1 LLYKTKSEELKVR
14 GPTLKLREVNQ
25 KELKLKKGGYYLLG
39 RSTKKSSTQKKEDI
53 IYYYRIQFS
62 NFR

>member
-1 LLYKTKSEELKVR
+1 VR

-25 KELKLKKGGYYLLG
+25 KELNSKKGGYYLLG
-39 RSTKKSSTQKKEDI
+39 MVNQKELNSKKGG
-53 IYYYRIQFS
+53 YYRIQFS